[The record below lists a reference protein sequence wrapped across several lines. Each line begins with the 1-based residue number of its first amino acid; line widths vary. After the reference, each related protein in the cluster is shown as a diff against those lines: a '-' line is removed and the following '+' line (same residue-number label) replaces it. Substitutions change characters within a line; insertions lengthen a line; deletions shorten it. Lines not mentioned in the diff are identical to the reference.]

1 MADLESVCR
10 FRLKG
15 YTADFETPENRKD
28 GFVYGIICQE
38 EKTELF
44 LPDLFSVACRILVSA
59 WIFKS
64 GSVYNFEKQYWIE
77 GDNNG
82 KEKIRNG

>member
-10 FRLKG
+10 FRFKG
-15 YTADFETPENRKD
+15 CTPDFETPENRKD

-44 LPDLFSVACRILVSA
+44 LPDLILSCLPQPGFCVDFQIRQRI
-59 WIFKS
+59 
-64 GSVYNFEKQYWIE
+64 
-77 GDNNG
+77 
-82 KEKIRNG
+82 